1 MRPEGVWG
9 LMETHSD
16 LGCILA
22 YDEAA
27 DDAVFWP
34 DTALKHI
41 VDCTMGP
48 AAVDRAALV
57 RLRSETLVRVL
68 AFVNSYKISCF
79 HVAAAS
85 EIPKIE
91 KAIKIFKLHVGDPC
105 RYVRP
110 QGVDVGSMT
119 TRFSSR
125 PISKARGTKATD
137 TKLP

>member
-1 MRPEGVWG
+1 MALVWG

-68 AFVNSYKISCF
+68 AFVNSYEISCF

-91 KAIKIFKLHVGDPC
+91 KAIKIFKRKEGERDPWH
-105 RYVRP
+105 VRP